1 MDSIVHAIA
10 KSQTQ
15 LSIFH
20 FTSLDVVEDGI
31 EEGQE
36 RAPACKCSE
45 RDPRP
50 TVFISAFSTVV
61 TVVCCG
67 CHQALWLL
75 RA

>member
-1 MDSIVHAIA
+1 MGCIVHGVT

-20 FTSLDVVEDGI
+20 FTYGI

>member
-1 MDSIVHAIA
+1 MGCIVHGVT
-10 KSQTQ
+10 KGQTQ

-61 TVVCCG
+61 TVVRCG